1 MALDADTLRI
11 ARDRSFRI
19 FRYLEA
25 LNQHRNPAKRQI
37 SEQLWTLWLR
47 DLPDHPSIRQ
57 GTFDESQ
64 ASDADPESASE
75 QKAADA
81 FVLKVR
87 RPKLTRPPTPPEVL
101 SEWLER
107 GWDNP
112 AGEVRVR
119 ESRNIIGDQGE
130 TLIERIDDD
139 PQRVPALQT
148 WRIRRDEWAINERPA
163 REAMRIFEQLYE
175 VHSRIERE
183 AERVELVLG
192 DGILNWRRLEG
203 GIHHPVLLQRVQ
215 LEFDSG
221 VPEFKVVETDH
232 EVELYSALFRAM
244 PDVDGKGIARCREEL
259 EKGGYHPLG
268 ETTSAFLGRLVVQ
281 LSPHGEFTGQG
292 APRGETDNPRIG
304 RDPILF
310 LRARILGFATA
321 IEAVLED
328 IQQREDLSG
337 SLLNV
342 VGVETPVEEDDG
354 PPPWNRGASP
364 RKFYLVRKQTQSRS
378 RSRSG

>member
-57 GTFDESQ
+57 GTFDESP

-75 QKAADA
+75 RKAADA

-130 TLIERIDDD
+130 TLIERINDD

-221 VPEFKVVETDH
+221 VPEFKVWWD
-232 EVELYSALFRAM
+232 SRRDARARTLVR
-244 PDVDGKGIARCREEL
+244 VDPRRARR
-259 EKGGYHPLG
+259 P
-268 ETTSAFLGRLVVQ
+268 GRW
-281 LSPHGEFTGQG
+281 H
-292 APRGETDNPRIG
+292 PRG
-304 RDPILF
+304 RD
-310 LRARILGFATA
+310 LRR
-321 IEAVLED
+321 
-328 IQQREDLSG
+328 R
-337 SLLNV
+337 
-342 VGVETPVEEDDG
+342 
-354 PPPWNRGASP
+354 R
-364 RKFYLVRKQTQSRS
+364 
-378 RSRSG
+378 